1 MAYGEDGADYFY
13 VDHTDSGQ
21 ALFYG
26 GAGDDVFQA
35 GWLTEFHAVGGD
47 LTFFGEVGD
56 DRAEVYQLN
65 ATGSLTFEGG
75 AGNDAL
81 DLRRP

>member
-1 MAYGEDGADYFY
+1 MSGLNGGRIVGYGEDGADYFY

-47 LTFFGEVGD
+47 LTSLEK
-56 DRAEVYQLN
+56 L
-65 ATGSLTFEGG
+65 ATTGPRFIS
-75 AGNDAL
+75 
-81 DLRRP
+81 